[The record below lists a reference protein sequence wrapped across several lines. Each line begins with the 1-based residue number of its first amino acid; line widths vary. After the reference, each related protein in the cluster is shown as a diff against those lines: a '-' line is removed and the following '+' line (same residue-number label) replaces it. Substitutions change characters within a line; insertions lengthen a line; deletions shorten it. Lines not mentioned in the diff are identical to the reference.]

1 MHGEKMLSFG
11 SGENATELAVK
22 VSTYCQGNRL
32 YVGLYNQG
40 DAGLEPFSNLTVN
53 LPYLPAEFNEGYIN
67 WDGSQNLLEFIG
79 RHQLGKVLPEKGY
92 SGYCK
97 FAKVAF
103 DLNKLAELDP
113 AGMEEYRSQY
123 QTEKGSKV
131 QKKDGIPKKDKQPK
145 KKEGMER

>member
-53 LPYLPAEFNEGYIN
+53 LPYLPA
-67 WDGSQNLLEFIG
+67 
-79 RHQLGKVLPEKGY
+79 
-92 SGYCK
+92 
-97 FAKVAF
+97 
-103 DLNKLAELDP
+103 
-113 AGMEEYRSQY
+113 GMEEYRSQY